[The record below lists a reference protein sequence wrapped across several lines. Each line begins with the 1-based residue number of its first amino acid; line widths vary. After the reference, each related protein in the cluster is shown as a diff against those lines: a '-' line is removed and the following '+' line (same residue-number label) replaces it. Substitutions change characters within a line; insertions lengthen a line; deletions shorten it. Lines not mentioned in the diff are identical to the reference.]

1 MLMIGVNLRHS
12 NLLFIP
18 HSRRWGDSLTHSQN
32 TTCPMISNEVES
44 STCSRQTPFYH
55 LSGPRFISHS
65 LLSSSIISHSIEAL
79 SHRVAPPPPTF
90 VGVSR
95 VWKKKIQRWME
106 MEASSAAHQ
115 LLFSRQKDDGATSRD
130 VSYLHRKTIRPAL
143 PTRFKNKS
151 SRNIF
156 IVFCDFWPSVH
167 LSQLSV
173 TFWHTLS
180 YKGQSS
186 QICCQLFFVLCW

>member
-1 MLMIGVNLRHS
+1 MWNKKHGETHTHIHKMLMIGVNLQYS

-32 TTCPMISNEVES
+32 ATCPMISNEVES

-79 SHRVAPPPPTF
+79 SYRVAPPPPTF

-95 VWKKKIQRWME
+95 VWKKKKDTALDGNGSFECCSPAAVQSPKGWW
-106 MEASSAAHQ
+106 SS
-115 LLFSRQKDDGATSRD
+115 LSRCFLPAQKNNQACTSHE
-130 VSYLHRKTIRPAL
+130 VEK
-143 PTRFKNKS
+143 
-151 SRNIF
+151 
-156 IVFCDFWPSVH
+156 
-167 LSQLSV
+167 
-173 TFWHTLS
+173 
-180 YKGQSS
+180 
-186 QICCQLFFVLCW
+186 